1 MKKKTLKV
9 IEEEEF
15 RSDLKDYD
23 FSFSRRIMVDVYNS
37 NLKNKI
43 PTNRMEI
50 HEMDQSIIKEEYSK
64 SKSNN
69 SENENSSFYQS
80 SSSLYKI
87 KNHKQFK

>member
-1 MKKKTLKV
+1 
-9 IEEEEF
+9 
-15 RSDLKDYD
+15 
-23 FSFSRRIMVDVYNS
+23 
-37 NLKNKI
+37 
-43 PTNRMEI
+43 MEI

-69 SENENSSFYQS
+69 SESENENENSSSYQS

>member
-1 MKKKTLKV
+1 MNEKKTLKV

-15 RSDLKDYD
+15 RSDLTDYA
-23 FSFSRRIMVDVYNS
+23 FSFSRRIMVDVHNS
-37 NLKNKI
+37 NLKNKL
-43 PTNRMEI
+43 P
-50 HEMDQSIIKEEYSK
+50 IIKEEYSK

-69 SENENSSFYQS
+69 SESENKNENSSSYQS